1 VKILNAAFVYGCT
14 CIQILVMYRREIDG
28 RTFAISLAMELN
40 TFKGLRSVENVSIV
54 SETDV
59 RLLIAEGLF

>member
-1 VKILNAAFVYGCT
+1 
-14 CIQILVMYRREIDG
+14 MYRREIDG